1 MERYHHLN
9 VFARANIS
17 LFLNQG
23 RSPASIARELN
34 LSKSTVVREIIRN
47 RTKIEN
53 GTHYGRCPLLRNK
66 CSVCNACKRRATCML
81 VQYIYR
87 DGDASAY
94 ASARKHLSNSGPRI
108 SLSGFESIDKELDE
122 LVARKGQSIEAAWHS
137 SPILQKVSPLTL
149 RRWVCHGFMTVK
161 VAYLRRTRRYR
172 NKDRY
177 DYSRLKSSLNY
188 TRMPLR
194 TIGDYRD
201 FIGRN
206 PDSVTIQTD
215 SVEGKSTDRKAI
227 LTVFHSDSRLQA
239 GYLYDRGNS
248 ANEVYAL
255 LKRHTKRLLKSI
267 GGDRPI
273 VFVTDNGVEFAS
285 ISLLEKLSPRVKV
298 FFARPYCSTDKAGCE
313 RNHELYRYVFPKGRS
328 FDGLTQEKVS
338 EIFSNVN
345 SYVRES
351 LDWKSPCMVSAEAY
365 GEKFLS
371 ELNLSMI
378 PPRDVKLRP
387 LF

>member
-9 VFARANIS
+9 VFVRANIS

-23 RSPASIARELN
+23 RSPSSIARELN
-34 LSKSTVVREIIRN
+34 LPKSTVMREIIRN

-53 GTHYGRCPLLRNK
+53 VTHYGKCPLLKNR

-87 DGDASAY
+87 DGEASAY
-94 ASARKHLSNSGPRI
+94 ASSRKHLSNSGPRV
-108 SLSGFESIDKELDE
+108 SLSEFESIDAELEE
-122 LVARKGQSIEAAWHS
+122 LVAKKGQSIEAAWHS
-137 SPILQKVSPLTL
+137 STTLQKVSPLTL
-149 RRWVCHGFMTVK
+149 RRWVYQGFTAVK
-161 VAYLRRTRRYR
+161 AVNLRRRKKYR
-172 NKDRY
+172 NKEKY

-201 FIGRN
+201 FMSRN

-215 SVEGKSTDRKAI
+215 SVEGKSTDRLAI

-255 LKRHTKRLLKSI
+255 LKRHTKLLLKSV

-285 ISLLEKLSPRVKV
+285 ISSLEKLSPRVKV

-313 RNHELYRYVFPKGRS
+313 RNHELYRYVFPKGHS
-328 FDGLTQEKVS
+328 FDGLNQEKVNA
-338 EIFSNVN
+338 IFSNIN
-345 SYVRES
+345 SYIRES
-351 LDWKSPCMVSAEAY
+351 LDWKSPCMVAAEAY
-365 GEKFLS
+365 GEKFLG

-378 PPRDVKLRP
+378 PPRDVMLRP